1 VPVLPD
7 RDPAHERGGGRA
19 DDARGRDAEVTVQ
32 NTSPS
37 PRSRAAYSR
46 QWLVGPR
53 RIAPLIR
60 NLRRNTDPLFRQ
72 SGISL
77 DEG

>member
-1 VPVLPD
+1 
-7 RDPAHERGGGRA
+7 
-19 DDARGRDAEVTVQ
+19 VTVQ

-77 DEG
+77 DER